1 VSHRTEGRW
10 RLAELV
16 EMSTRFTEPG
26 GQSRR
31 VRWEPNERLIR
42 YYTTLG
48 LLDRP
53 AELRGRTA
61 YYGDRHLLQLL
72 AIKALQAQGVPLQE
86 IQATLAGRTQG
97 ELQELAGL
105 PDDWREQTHAAPGE
119 VGRAETSSPP
129 PRFWERRA
137 VRLDFPPEQPDE
149 PEAEMPLQ
157 GLELAP
163 GVTLMIDRRRY
174 PSLDPRQLSR
184 LAAPLMQVLQAW
196 NDPKEDKA

>member
-1 VSHRTEGRW
+1 MSRGTEGRW

-16 EMSTRFTEPG
+16 ELSSRWAEPAG
-26 GQSRR
+26 HSKR

-61 YYGDRHLLQLL
+61 YYGVRHLLQLQ
-72 AIKALQAQGVPLQE
+72 AIKALQAQGTPLQE
-86 IQATLAGRTQG
+86 IQATLAGRTQS
-97 ELQELAGL
+97 ELEELAGL
-105 PDDWREQTHAAPGE
+105 PENWLNSVLPTSEAESRQTK
-119 VGRAETSSPP
+119 PP

-137 VRLDFPPEQPDE
+137 ARLDV
-149 PEAEMPLQ
+149 PEAPTGAGCELPLQ

-163 GVTLMIDRRRY
+163 GVTLMLDRRHY
-174 PSLDPRQLSR
+174 PTLDPRQLSR
-184 LAAPLMQVLQAW
+184 LAAPLLQALQSW
-196 NDPKEDKA
+196 NPAVSSKEENA